1 MKFSKY
7 ITLIC
12 SAFMLILFSSCSS
25 ETPNRE
31 NKASNSQNE
40 EKKAEYRKITV
51 EKAKEMIDNDENV
64 IIIDVRTETEYKE
77 KHIPNAI
84 LIPNQTINNEPPSQ
98 LVDKNAVILVYCR
111 SGSRSKA
118 ASKKLVE
125 MGYTNIYDFGGIID
139 WSYETI
145 SGN

>member
-1 MKFSKY
+1 MKFRKY

-12 SAFMLILFSSCSS
+12 SAFMLILFSSCSA
-25 ETPNRE
+25 ETPNTE

-40 EKKAEYRKITV
+40 EKKAEYRKITA

-125 MGYTNIYDFGGIID
+125 MGYINIYDFGGIID
-139 WSYETI
+139 RSYEKI